1 MRFCSKTGF
10 RNRIAVLCKQVTG
23 LDGKLWVE
31 YFSGTPAE
39 QMLFRTVRV
48 VLDMGS
54 SVKSQ
59 S

>member
-1 MRFCSKTGF
+1 MGIRS
-10 RNRIAVLCKQVTG
+10 RNVILCRQVTE
-23 LDGKLWVE
+23 LDGKLWLE

-39 QMLFRTVRV
+39 RMLFRTVRV